1 MALELYYSPYS
12 TCSQKVRLCLFEKG
26 TAWEDRIVDLARSEQ
41 MQPEYLAIN
50 PNAVV
55 PALVDGGR
63 PVTESSVILE
73 YLEEI
78 ISEPALAPR
87 LPYERAR
94 MRSWLRFFDEIPTS
108 YIRYPSLQAAY
119 LDQFQQQDPETFHRS
134 IEAKPVRKYL
144 YRKIG
149 TGGFPDSELEA
160 AFDALRMTVERVSAA
175 VTQTPWIMGAEYSLA
190 ECAII
195 PVIDRLQDLGLA
207 GLWRD
212 LPPFSAWWARCTA
225 RPSHTN
231 TYTAGARLSEYF
243 PDVRQR
249 AAEIVAKLQART
261 GRALLEGGGERQ
273 VPPEGVKPDTPRFGS
288 A

>member
-26 TAWEDRIVDLARSEQ
+26 AAWKDRIVDLARSEQ
-41 MQPEYLAIN
+41 MEPEYLAIN

-55 PALVDGGR
+55 PALVHDGR
-63 PVTESSVILE
+63 AVTESSVILE
-73 YLEEI
+73 YLDEVLD
-78 ISEPALAPR
+78 EPPLVPR
-87 LPYERAR
+87 QPYERAR
-94 MRSWLRFFDEIPTS
+94 MRTWLRFFDEIPTS

-119 LDQFQQQDPETFHRS
+119 LEQFQQQDPEAFRRS
-134 IEAKPVRKYL
+134 MEAKPVRKYL

-149 TGGFPDSELEA
+149 AGGFPDSDLEA

-175 VTQTPWIMGAEYSLA
+175 VTHTPWIMGTDYSLA
-190 ECAII
+190 ECALI
-195 PVIDRLQDLGLA
+195 PTIDRLQDLGLA

-225 RPSHTN
+225 RPSHAS
-231 TYTAGARLSEYF
+231 TYTTGSRLSEYF

-249 AAEIVAKLQART
+249 AAKMVADLEART
-261 GRALLEGGGERQ
+261 GRSLLQRGAERPRQ
-273 VPPEGVKPDTPRFGS
+273 EGVNPDPFRPEST
-288 A
+288 